1 MKLYDFQQ
9 KGLEEV
15 KDKNKVA
22 FYWDM
27 GLGKTFMGSEKMIQL
42 GSAVNLIICQKSKV
56 NDWIQHF
63 KNYYAQNE
71 QDFCCD
77 ELILDLTDNKQME
90 RFISQEKS
98 AHYFL
103 YPYLVIAVINYELTF
118 RRKQLLELENFT
130 LLLDESS
137 LIQNETAKRSKFI
150 NKLKP
155 KNVILLSGTPVN
167 GKYEN
172 LYSQLQ
178 LLGWKI
184 SKDLFWKQYIDW
196 EWVEET
202 DGFFRRKINGY
213 KNVDRLKR
221 RLADFGATFM
231 KSDEVID
238 LPEQNHNKI
247 WIKPT
252 KEYWQFIKRKIILIN
267 DQELIGDTVLTAML
281 YSRMLCGQYN
291 QDKLEAFKDILD
303 STQDRLI
310 VFYNFNAEL
319 AAMWRI
325 AAAQD
330 RPVSIVNGQVKDL
343 TAYEE
348 HDNSVTFIQYQAGAM
363 GLNLQKANKVIYF
376 TLPLSSELFEQSKKR
391 IHRVGQE
398 RRCFYYYLMCS
409 GSIEEKIW
417 QTLEMR
423 KDYTDYLFR
432 KEFEK

>member
-9 KGLEEV
+9 RGLDEL

-27 GLGKTFMGSEKMIQL
+27 GLGKTFMGSEKMVQL
-42 GSAVNLIICQKSKV
+42 GAAVNLIICQKSKIDDWIKHFTDNYELNENMMIYDLTKWEK
-56 NDWIQHF
+56 NDWKLFAEDPTF
-63 KNYYAQNE
+63 KSDWHNKSSYI
-71 QDFCCD
+71 
-77 ELILDLTDNKQME
+77 LI
-90 RFISQEKS
+90 
-98 AHYFL
+98 
-103 YPYLVIAVINYELTF
+103 INYELTF
-118 RRKQLLELENFT
+118 RRKQLLELTDFT

-150 NKLKP
+150 SKLKP
-155 KNVILLSGTPVN
+155 SNLILLSGTPVN

-172 LYSQLQ
+172 LYSQIQ
-178 LLGWKI
+178 MLGWKI
-184 SKDLFWKQYIDW
+184 SKSLFWQQYIDW
-196 EWVEET
+196 EWAEET

-213 KNVDRLKR
+213 KNVDRLKDK
-221 RLADFGATFM
+221 LNQHGATFK

-238 LPEQNHNKI
+238 LPEQNHNKV

-252 KEYWQFIKRKIILIN
+252 QVYWLFLKKKIINI
-267 DQELIGDTVLTAML
+267 DGKKLIGDTTLTAML
-281 YSRMLCGQYN
+281 YSRMLCGHYN
-291 QDKLEAFKDILD
+291 PDKLEAFSDLLD

-325 AAAQD
+325 ADAQD
-330 RPVSIVNGQVKDL
+330 RPTSVVNGQLKDL
-343 TAYEE
+343 TAYESC
-348 HDNSVTFIQYQAGAM
+348 DNSVTFIQYQAGAM

-391 IHRVGQE
+391 VHRVGQE
-398 RRCFYYYLMCS
+398 RRCFYYYLMCM
-409 GSIEEKIW
+409 GSIEERIW

-432 KEFEK
+432 KEFDHD